1 MKRTKHLFLLLL
13 AAILLPFT
21 TMSAQ
26 DVWDGTVATEF
37 AGGTGTES
45 DPYLIETG
53 AQLAYLAQ
61 QTNQGYSGYY
71 YKLIADIELNS
82 DVLTAD
88 FELNGT
94 PANTW
99 TPIGISNYFSGYF
112 DGGNHI
118 VSGVYVPESFLRYR
132 QL

>member
-1 MKRTKHLFLLLL
+1 MKRTKPLFLLLL

-61 QTNQGYSGYY
+61 QTNQGYF
-71 YKLIADIELNS
+71 LNS
-82 DVLTAD
+82 GQNLYRS
-88 FELNGT
+88 GT
-94 PANTW
+94 LSLGNC
-99 TPIGISNYFSGYF
+99 SYNCKNYSYNPFSYKK
-112 DGGNHI
+112 
-118 VSGVYVPESFLRYR
+118 
-132 QL
+132 